1 MTDSVVENNL
11 RARRIARV
19 GMIAAAYAAASL
31 VALMFLGGLA
41 WGPYN
46 SVFLKPFACWRS
58 FQQMLFLV
66 LP

>member
-31 VALMFLGGLA
+31 VALMF
-41 WGPYN
+41 
-46 SVFLKPFACWRS
+46 
-58 FQQMLFLV
+58 
-66 LP
+66 